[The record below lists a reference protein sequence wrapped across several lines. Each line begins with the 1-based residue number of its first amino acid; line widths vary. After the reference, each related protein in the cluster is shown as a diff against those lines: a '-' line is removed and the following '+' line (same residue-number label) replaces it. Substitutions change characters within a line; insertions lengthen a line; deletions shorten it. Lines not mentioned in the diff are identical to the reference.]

1 MGCWGFK
8 HVYFAKYSSNQPIKT
23 QKNNMSNMKYKQ
35 LVDNFAG
42 VMTVYCPQY
51 QPDWLM
57 LVKFVEMSVGE
68 KINATS
74 RNKSKELEF
83 A

>member
-1 MGCWGFK
+1 
-8 HVYFAKYSSNQPIKT
+8 
-23 QKNNMSNMKYKQ
+23 
-35 LVDNFAG
+35 
-42 VMTVYCPQY
+42 MTVYCPQY

-74 RNKSKELEF
+74 TRNKSKELEF

>member
-1 MGCWGFK
+1 
-8 HVYFAKYSSNQPIKT
+8 
-23 QKNNMSNMKYKQ
+23 MSNMKYKQ
-35 LVDNFAG
+35 FVDNFAG

-74 RNKSKELEF
+74 RNKSKELDF